1 MSTLFLASHPG
12 ARAVV
17 SGTFVAGG
25 LGELVLQGAWPSR
38 RRCSSGAALRARA
51 RILAGDGGAGAPHPR
66 PGLRSRDEV
75 EILVGALVAGVALAL
90 VVARN
95 DVGPASPGSGWALVV
110 VGVAV
115 MSAGIVLRLRA
126 IAVLGR
132 FFRVVVIVQEGHRV
146 ISDGP
151 YRVIRHP
158 AYTGLLPWRPGT
170 ASALGLAPG
179 LACAV
184 VIPFLG
190 VLPRILVEEAGSS
203 VASVTTTVRYEQ
215 ETWRLVPHV
224 W

>member
-1 MSTLFLASHPG
+1 VSTLFLASHPG

-17 SGTFVAGG
+17 GGTFVAGG
-25 LGELVLQGAWPSR
+25 LGEWFFRARGRLAGAVPPR
-38 RRCSSGAALRARA
+38 AGLRARA
-51 RILAGDGGAGAPHPR
+51 RISLQTVVQA
-66 PGLRSRDEV
+66 LRTRDPASDRGTKW
-75 EILVGALVAGVALAL
+75 ILVGALVAGVALAL

-95 DVGPASPGSGWALVV
+95 DVGPGLPGSGWALVV
-110 VGVAV
+110 AGVAV
-115 MSAGIVLRLRA
+115 MSAGIVLRLWA

-158 AYTGLLPWRPGT
+158 AYTGLLLVAAGYGV
-170 ASALGLAPG
+170 ALGSLLG
-179 LACAV
+179 LVCAV

-190 VLPRILVEEAGSS
+190 MLPRILVEEAELERGLGDDYR
-203 VASVTTTVRYEQ
+203 RYEQ